1 MQTHSEVRSSVI
13 DAVNLLARASEQQEY
28 ERGVPH
34 AFVPAELIEIYASD
48 TFHPKNQDFIDAFSE
63 IELKALARL
72 YGLVCT
78 ASEAAVRTSVHS
90 VHDLQKLSEWR
101 KVMRFAKDLADRL

>member
-28 ERGVPH
+28 ERAVPH
-34 AFVPAELIEIYASD
+34 AFVAAELIEIYASD
-48 TFHPKNQDFIDAFSE
+48 TFHPKSQDFIGAFSE
-63 IELKALARL
+63 TELKALARL

-78 ASEAAVRTSVHS
+78 ASEASARTSVHS
-90 VHDLQKLSEWR
+90 VHDLQKLPEWR
-101 KVMRFAKDLADRL
+101 EVMRFAKDLADRL